1 MIARLRGEV
10 VESTPGRLVLDVG
23 GVGYDVAVPARDQPA
38 GQATL
43 HVHTD
48 VREDAIVLFGFA
60 TMAEKEA
67 FLLLRGVDG
76 VGPRTALSVL
86 TALPPGPLAAALNA
100 GDLRVLTSVSG
111 IGKKLAERLVLE
123 LKGKLVA
130 PAVTPVAGRRLDDG
144 LALALAQL
152 GYKRAEI
159 EAATAALAEA
169 GMAEAAL
176 AERVTFSLQQ
186 LSRAR

>member
-10 VESTPGRLVLDVG
+10 VESSPGRVVLDVG
-23 GVGYDVAVPARDQPA
+23 GVGYDVAVPAREQPQ

-60 TMAEKEA
+60 TMVEKEA

-76 VGPRTALSVL
+76 VGPRTALAVL
-86 TALPPGPLAAALNA
+86 TSLPPGPLAAALNA
-100 GDLRVLTSVSG
+100 GDLRVLTGVPG

-130 PAVTPVAGRRLDDG
+130 PAAAHPSSRRADDG

-159 EAATAALAEA
+159 EAATAALADA
-169 GMAEAAL
+169 RMAEAPL
-176 AERVTFSLQQ
+176 ADRVTFSLQH